1 MSYYDNII
9 EMRSPGISY
18 EPEDNK
24 NGIETLNAR
33 NNLQTIFFREVAK
46 CPRLNS
52 REESGIGEKMKKLKI
67 REMSWIEKI
76 SQLDFEC
83 QTASSELNRTLNS
96 IKTAKNPEKLNEY
109 KDKLLQLVKK
119 FDRKKLEEYWSSLE
133 NVKNEINKLADTLVV
148 SHLRLVIYLA
158 KKYKNCG
165 LDFLDLIQEGNVG
178 LIKATQCWEYQ
189 VNIRFSTYATWWI
202 RRMMFRA
209 LSQQSQTIRRPEY
222 LEDRIKKMTKAR
234 SKLKQNL
241 EKEPSSKEIAKDMN
255 LSLRKIEN
263 VFKSP
268 TLKFIS
274 LSTPINGGDSELGIM
289 IEDKKFRNPF
299 EKTVDREIKEEVK
312 KILAILSPKERN
324 IIELRFGIGEGNY
337 DHTLE
342 DIGQVFHF
350 TRERTRQIE
359 NNILSKIR
367 HPLERL
373 LQYSL

>member
-52 REESGIGEKMKKLKI
+52 REESVIGEKMKKVKI
-67 REMSWIEKI
+67 REMSLIKKI
-76 SQLDFEC
+76 SQLDFKC
-83 QTASSELNRTLNS
+83 QTASSELSRTLNS
-96 IKTAKNPEKLNEY
+96 IKTVKNPEKLNAY

-119 FDRKKLEEYWSSLE
+119 FDRQKLEEYWSSLE
-133 NVKNEINKLADTLVV
+133 NVKKEINKLADTLVV

-342 DIGQVFHF
+342 EIGQAFHF

-359 NNILSKIR
+359 NNIFSKIR

>member
-1 MSYYDNII
+1 VSIF
-9 EMRSPGISY
+9 SG
-18 EPEDNK
+18 ED
-24 NGIETLNAR
+24 
-33 NNLQTIFFREVAK
+33 Q
-46 CPRLNS
+46 
-52 REESGIGEKMKKLKI
+52 
-67 REMSWIEKI
+67 
-76 SQLDFEC
+76 
-83 QTASSELNRTLNS
+83 TLNS
-96 IKTAKNPEKLNEY
+96 IKTVKSPEKLNEY

-133 NVKNEINKLADTLVV
+133 NAKNEINKLADTLVV

-158 KKYKNCG
+158 RKYKNCG
-165 LDFLDLIQEGNVG
+165 LDFLDLIQEGNLG

-268 TLKFIS
+268 TIKSIS
-274 LSTPINGGDSELGIM
+274 LSTPINGGDTELGIM

-342 DIGQVFHF
+342 EIGQAFHF

-367 HPLERL
+367 HPLEHL

>member
-1 MSYYDNII
+1 MSDYDNII

-33 NNLQTIFFREVAK
+33 NNLQIIFFREVAK
-46 CPRLNS
+46 CPRLNA
-52 REESGIGEKMKKLKI
+52 REESVIGEKMKKVKI
-67 REMSWIEKI
+67 REMSWIKKI
-76 SQLDFEC
+76 SQLDFKC
-83 QTASSELNRTLNS
+83 QTASSELSRTLNS
-96 IKTAKNPEKLNEY
+96 IKTVKNPEKLNEY

-133 NVKNEINKLADTLVV
+133 NAKNEINKLADTLVV

-158 KKYKNCG
+158 RKYKNCG
-165 LDFLDLIQEGNVG
+165 LDFLDLIQEGNLG

-268 TLKFIS
+268 TIKSIS
-274 LSTPINGGDSELGIM
+274 LSTPINGGDTELGIM

-342 DIGQVFHF
+342 EIGQVFHF

-367 HPLERL
+367 HPLEHL

>member
-1 MSYYDNII
+1 MSDYDNII

-33 NNLQTIFFREVAK
+33 NNLQIIFFREVAK
-46 CPRLNS
+46 CPRLNA
-52 REESGIGEKMKKLKI
+52 REESVIGEKMKKVKI
-67 REMSWIEKI
+67 REMSWIKKI
-76 SQLDFEC
+76 FQLDFKC
-83 QTASSELNRTLNS
+83 QTASSELSRTLNS
-96 IKTAKNPEKLNEY
+96 IKTVKNPEKLNAY

-133 NVKNEINKLADTLVV
+133 NAKNEINKLADTLVV

-158 KKYKNCG
+158 RKYKNCG
-165 LDFLDLIQEGNVG
+165 LDFLDLIQEGNLG

-268 TLKFIS
+268 TIKSIS
-274 LSTPINGGDSELGIM
+274 LSTPINGGDTELGIM

-342 DIGQVFHF
+342 EIGQVFHF

-367 HPLERL
+367 HPLEHL